1 MSGLAAV
8 VTGFNNW
15 SVGKKLASGF
25 ILVLLITVGI
35 AAAGISGFA
44 TIRTD
49 TQKQQIVVQMVQAL
63 NKGRLNR
70 TLYQYTGISSYSE
83 ENARAL
89 QQLQQLGQSLYQ
101 FSWRPEGKAKL
112 ESVRQGIERYLAQRD
127 TFVGTVNQRNT
138 LLKEMNIATLD
149 DYGRNSEALT
159 RQTGADINITLA
171 ASRLD
176 AAIQQ
181 TLKAWPDFIAK
192 PDDAQ
197 KANINNKLSAVNER
211 AELLKNLHPGGE
223 NGWMAGLILDTA
235 RLSATLDNYQAAFI
249 AQEKQSGTLTATAGN
264 LNRAVSD
271 LYQSQLTSVIDAI
284 NQANVLMYGATVLGV
299 LAGLII
305 AWRITR
311 NITQPLRETLLVADK
326 IASGDLTAHIDT
338 HRGDEPGL
346 LMQAV
351 GRMNQNLKEII
362 VQVRQGVDNVAR
374 ASAEIA
380 AGNIDLSS
388 RTEEQS
394 AAVVQTAASMEQLTS
409 TVKQNAENA
418 HQASTLAQEASLNA
432 GRGGKIVQEVVMTM
446 AEISTSSRKIADI
459 INVINGIAF
468 QTNILAL
475 NAAVEAARAGEQGRG
490 FAVVAGEVRSLAQRS
505 ATAAREIET
514 LIGEAGAKVNNG
526 SQLVSSAGQ
535 AMDDIVRSVSQV
547 SSIMHEIA
555 HASEEQSRGILQIG
569 QAMTEMDTTTQQN
582 AALVEES
589 SAAASSLEEQAKQLE
604 QTVAVFKTAP
614 QGLAERAPAV
624 QPARYVIAPQPKAV
638 PVTAE
643 AGGWEQF

>member
-1 MSGLAAV
+1 MVAV
-8 VTGFNNW
+8 
-15 SVGKKLASGF
+15 
-25 ILVLLITVGI
+25 
-35 AAAGISGFA
+35 
-44 TIRTD
+44 
-49 TQKQQIVVQMVQAL
+49 AL
-63 NKGRLNR
+63 N
-70 TLYQYTGISSYSE
+70 
-83 ENARAL
+83 
-89 QQLQQLGQSLYQ
+89 
-101 FSWRPEGKAKL
+101 
-112 ESVRQGIERYLAQRD
+112 
-127 TFVGTVNQRNT
+127 
-138 LLKEMNIATLD
+138 
-149 DYGRNSEALT
+149 
-159 RQTGADINITLA
+159 
-171 ASRLD
+171 
-176 AAIQQ
+176 
-181 TLKAWPDFIAK
+181 
-192 PDDAQ
+192 
-197 KANINNKLSAVNER
+197 
-211 AELLKNLHPGGE
+211 
-223 NGWMAGLILDTA
+223 
-235 RLSATLDNYQAAFI
+235 NYQAAFTV
-249 AQEKQSGTLTATAGN
+249 QEKQSAELTATAGK
-264 LNRAVSD
+264 LNAAVTD
-271 LYQSQLTSVIDAI
+271 LYQAQLVNVIDAI
-284 NQANVLMYGATVLGV
+284 SEANVIMYGAAVLGV

-311 NITQPLRETLLVADK
+311 NITQPLRETLLVANK
-326 IASGDLTAHIDT
+326 IAAGDLTAQIDT
-338 HRGDEPGL
+338 QRGDEPGL

-418 HQASTLAQEASLNA
+418 HQASSLAQEASQNA
-432 GRGGKIVQEVVMTM
+432 GRGGKIVQEVVVTM
-446 AEISTSSRKIADI
+446 EEISTSSRKIADI

-505 ATAAREIET
+505 ATAAREIEA
-514 LIGEAGAKVNNG
+514 LISQAGEKVNNG

-535 AMDDIVRSVSQV
+535 AMEDIVRSVSQV

-604 QTVAVFKTAP
+604 QTVAVFKTAS
-614 QGLAERAPAV
+614 QGLADRSPV
-624 QPARYVIAPQPKAV
+624 TQPARYVVASKPQPVSA
-638 PVTAE
+638 A

>member
-1 MSGLAAV
+1 MSGLSAV
-8 VTGFNNW
+8 VAGFNNW
-15 SVGKKLASGF
+15 SVGKKLTSGF

-35 AAAGISGFA
+35 AAAGIKGFA
-44 TIRTD
+44 NIRTD

-63 NKGRLNR
+63 NQGRLNR
-70 TLYQYTGISSYSE
+70 TLYQYTGESRYSD

-101 FSWRPEGKAKL
+101 FNWHPEGKAKL
-112 ESVRQGIERYLAQRD
+112 DTVKQGIEGYLAQREI
-127 TFVGTVNQRNT
+127 FVGTVNQRSA
-138 LLKEMNIATLD
+138 LLKEMDINTLA
-149 DYGRNSEALT
+149 DYGHSSEALN
-159 RQTGADINITLA
+159 RQAGVDVGIALA

-192 PDDAQ
+192 PDETQ
-197 KANINNKLSAVNER
+197 KANMINKLSAVAEQ
-211 AELLKNLHPGGE
+211 AELLKNQQPGGE
-223 NGWMAGLILDTA
+223 NGWVAGLILDTA
-235 RLSATLDNYQAAFI
+235 RLSAALNNYQAAFTV
-249 AQEKQSGTLTATAGN
+249 QEKQSAELTATAGK
-264 LNRAVSD
+264 LNAAVTD
-271 LYQSQLTSVIDAI
+271 LYQAQLVNVIDAI
-284 NQANVLMYGATVLGV
+284 SEANVIMYGAAVLGV

-311 NITQPLRETLLVADK
+311 NITQPLRETLLVANK
-326 IASGDLTAHIDT
+326 IAAGDLTAQIDT
-338 HRGDEPGL
+338 QRGDEPGL

-362 VQVRQGVDNVAR
+362 GQVRQGVDNVAR

-418 HQASTLAQEASLNA
+418 HQASSLAQEASQNA
-432 GRGGKIVQEVVMTM
+432 GRGGKIVQEVVVTM
-446 AEISTSSRKIADI
+446 EEISTSSRKIADI

-505 ATAAREIET
+505 ATAAREIEA
-514 LIGEAGAKVNNG
+514 LISQAGEKVNNG

-535 AMDDIVRSVSQV
+535 AMEDIVRSVSQV

-604 QTVAVFKTAP
+604 QTVAVFKTAS
-614 QGLAERAPAV
+614 QGLADRSPV
-624 QPARYVIAPQPKAV
+624 TQPARYVVASKPQPVSA
-638 PVTAE
+638 A